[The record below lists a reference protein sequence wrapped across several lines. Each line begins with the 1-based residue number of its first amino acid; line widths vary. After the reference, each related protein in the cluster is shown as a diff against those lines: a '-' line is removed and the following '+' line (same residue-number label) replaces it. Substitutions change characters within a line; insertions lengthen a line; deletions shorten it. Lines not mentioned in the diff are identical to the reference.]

1 MTDPTRKTKVL
12 FVCTANAARSQMAE
26 GWTRALWGDRIEVH
40 SAGVMPAGV
49 SPYAAKVMKEKGVDL
64 SKHRSKHVS
73 EVMDVGFDYVI
84 TLCDS
89 AGPACPRFQ
98 GDGKRIHHPFVD
110 PPSLARYAKSEED
123 SLQAYRRVRDE
134 IRAFVEKLPAF
145 LGLP

>member
-1 MTDPTRKTKVL
+1 MTEKSRRTKVL

-26 GWTRALWGDRIEVH
+26 GWTRALWSDRIEVW

-64 SKHRSKHVS
+64 STHRSKHVD
-73 EVMDVGFDYVI
+73 EVKDLGFDYVI

-89 AGPACPRFQ
+89 AGPACPRFP

-123 SLQAYRRVRDE
+123 ALHAYRRVRDE
-134 IRAFVEKLPAF
+134 IHAFVKKLPEF
-145 LGLP
+145 LGLT

>member
-1 MTDPTRKTKVL
+1 MTDTNRKTKVL

-26 GWTRALWGDRIEVH
+26 GWTRALWSDRIEVH

-64 SKHRSKHVS
+64 STHRSKHVS
-73 EVMDVGFDYVI
+73 DVKDVGFDFVI

-89 AGPACPRFQ
+89 AKNVCPRFE
-98 GDGKRIHHPFVD
+98 GDGKRIHRGFVD
-110 PPSLARYAKSEED
+110 PPSLARYAKTEED
-123 SLQAYRRVRDE
+123 SLSAYRRVRDE
-134 IRAFVEKLPAF
+134 IRAFVDKLPEF